1 MNTVRMLSAAVLAVL
16 AGVLVAP
23 AAQGDPVATTQPE
36 VLAEIPHDPDAFTQG
51 LELADSVLYE
61 GTGLAGQSQL
71 RTLDPATGQ
80 VDRAEPIPGDYFGEG
95 ITVVG
100 DRIWQLTYQDGVAVQ
115 WDRATMTPVREVP
128 LAGEGWGLCYD
139 GQRLVRSD
147 GTDRLRFH
155 DPDDMSELGGVD
167 VTRDGAP
174 VTGLNELECV
184 EGRVWANMWPT
195 DTIVRID
202 PGDGAVDLVVDAAAL
217 RERGIPPSA
226 QVLNGI
232 AHLNGDEFLV
242 TGKDWPTM
250 FRVRLG

>member
-1 MNTVRMLSAAVLAVL
+1 MNTVRMLSASVLAVL

-23 AAQGDPVATTQPE
+23 AAQGEPVATTQPE

-71 RTLDPATGQ
+71 RTLDPVTGQ

-155 DPDDMSELGGVD
+155 DPADMSELGGVD

>member
-1 MNTVRMLSAAVLAVL
+1 MNTVRMMSAAVLAVL

-23 AAQGDPVATTQPE
+23 AAQGEPVATTQPE

-51 LELADSVLYE
+51 LEMHGPVLYE
-61 GTGLAGQSQL
+61 GTGLAGQSEL
-71 RTLDPATGQ
+71 RTLDPVTGQ

-95 ITVVG
+95 ITVV
-100 DRIWQLTYQDGVAVQ
+100 DQSVWQLTYQDGVAVQ

-155 DPDDMSELGGVD
+155 DPADMSELGGVD

-184 EGRVWANMWPT
+184 EGRVWANVWPT

>member
-1 MNTVRMLSAAVLAVL
+1 MDNFAYFRPGSLSEAIDMASAEGRDVL
-16 AGVLVAP
+16 AGGTTMVDLMRLDVQRPDGLV
-23 AAQGDPVATTQPE
+23 D
-36 VLAEIPHDPDAFTQG
+36 I
-51 LELADSVLYE
+51 
-61 GTGLAGQSQL
+61 TGLSE
-71 RTLDPATGQ
+71 LDGY
-80 VDRAEPIPGDYFGEG
+80 EI
-95 ITVVG
+95 
-100 DRIWQLTYQDGVAVQ
+100 
-115 WDRATMTPVREVP
+115 
-128 LAGEGWGLCYD
+128 
-139 GQRLVRSD
+139 

-155 DPDDMSELGGVD
+155 DPADMSELGGVD

-232 AHLNGDEFLV
+232 AHVGGDEFLV

>member
-23 AAQGDPVATTQPE
+23 AAQGEPVATTQPE

-71 RTLDPATGQ
+71 RTLDPVTGQ

-155 DPDDMSELGGVD
+155 DPGDMGELGGVD

-184 EGRVWANMWPT
+184 EGRVWANVWPT

-232 AHLNGDEFLV
+232 AHVGGDEFLV

>member
-1 MNTVRMLSAAVLAVL
+1 MNTVRMLSASVLAVL

-23 AAQGDPVATTQPE
+23 AAQGEPVATTQPE

-80 VDRAEPIPGDYFGEG
+80 VDRAEPIPGGYFGEG

-139 GQRLVRSD
+139 GQRLIRSD

-155 DPDDMSELGGVD
+155 DPDDMSELGGVE

-184 EGRVWANMWPT
+184 EGRVWANVWPT

-232 AHLNGDEFLV
+232 AHLSGDEFLV

>member
-1 MNTVRMLSAAVLAVL
+1 M
-16 AGVLVAP
+16 
-23 AAQGDPVATTQPE
+23 
-36 VLAEIPHDPDAFTQG
+36 
-51 LELADSVLYE
+51 
-61 GTGLAGQSQL
+61 
-71 RTLDPATGQ
+71 
-80 VDRAEPIPGDYFGEG
+80 
-95 ITVVG
+95 VG

-155 DPDDMSELGGVD
+155 DPDDMSELGGVE

-184 EGRVWANMWPT
+184 EGRVWANVWPT

-232 AHLNGDEFLV
+232 AHVGGDEFLV